1 MILKRYDVILK
12 TVKFLK
18 SEKKKKKK
26 KVLPIE
32 SFPKKKKKYQLTS
45 TR

>member
-18 SEKKKKKK
+18 SEKKKKK